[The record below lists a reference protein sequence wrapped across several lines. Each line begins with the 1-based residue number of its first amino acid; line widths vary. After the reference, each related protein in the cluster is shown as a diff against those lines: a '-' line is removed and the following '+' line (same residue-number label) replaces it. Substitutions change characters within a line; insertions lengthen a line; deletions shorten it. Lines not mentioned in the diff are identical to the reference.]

1 MIAPFPSLTE
11 ICFSDVLHCPPLPG
25 AIDQYFDPRDEES
38 KNNLWDRIWGYEE
51 PWERRTFYHAT
62 FVQGGLSFLQ
72 PDEWYAAE
80 LEQARRAVER
90 SPNRVTVIY
99 LVSAA
104 SMVCKYG
111 KPGAERVLDGARQ
124 LCLQLLYERRGAI
137 KISMMADHGHNY
149 TTSQNIDLEQIL
161 TSAGFHSAKKLRD
174 PKDFIVEDYALVTY
188 VGIDTLEPEEVAKTL
203 CTHEQVELAV
213 YMKGPRAII
222 RSAAGA
228 AAVECRNRQLRYLP
242 LDADVLGYEPLIAQL
257 KAEGQMDSDGF
268 ADDKVWFHRTVDH
281 HWPNVPRRVWDALH
295 RQVINA
301 PTLMLS
307 LKDGYYAGNPDFE
320 KYIKMASTHG
330 GLNQVN
336 SATFVITMT
345 GRLHDAV
352 RHQDV
357 IQTLEPGFEPPV
369 QR

>member
-25 AIDQYFDPRDEES
+25 AIDQYFDPRDEET

-51 PWERRTFYHAT
+51 PWERRTFYHCT
-62 FVQGGLSFLQ
+62 FIQGGLSFLQ

-80 LEQARRAVER
+80 LEQARRALER
-90 SPNRVTVIY
+90 SPDRVTVVYIC
-99 LVSAA
+99 SAA

-124 LCLQLLYERRGAI
+124 LSLQLLYERRGAI

-149 TTSQNIDLEQIL
+149 TTSQNVDLEQIL

-188 VGIDTLEPEEVAKTL
+188 VGVDTLEPEEVAKTL
-203 CTHEQVELAV
+203 CTHEPIELAV
-213 YMKGPRAII
+213 YMKGSRAII

-228 AAVECRNRQLRYLP
+228 AAVECRNKQLRYLP

>member
-1 MIAPFPSLTE
+1 
-11 ICFSDVLHCPPLPG
+11 
-25 AIDQYFDPRDEES
+25 
-38 KNNLWDRIWGYEE
+38 
-51 PWERRTFYHAT
+51 
-62 FVQGGLSFLQ
+62 
-72 PDEWYAAE
+72 
-80 LEQARRAVER
+80 
-90 SPNRVTVIY
+90 
-99 LVSAA
+99 
-104 SMVCKYG
+104 
-111 KPGAERVLDGARQ
+111 
-124 LCLQLLYERRGAI
+124 
-137 KISMMADHGHNY
+137 MMADHGHNY